1 VQRRTSKNRNRV
13 EPLNRNAKT
22 LSAIMS
28 LYWLKCGSRRLS
40 DDVEPCTDKRRICP
54 NERASHF
61 VTRVTE
67 IWMQAT
73 FGVGKFDQFT
83 ITPN

>member
-40 DDVEPCTDKRRICP
+40 DDVEPLTKEEFVPMR
-54 NERASHF
+54 ERAFRHPCDRNLDAGHF
-61 VTRVTE
+61 WRWE
-67 IWMQAT
+67 I
-73 FGVGKFDQFT
+73 
-83 ITPN
+83 